1 MVFSSRPSVKVS
13 FKTIAMTIGLSSLAI
28 TGVILGLRQVG
39 FFEQAEL
46 QKYDEL
52 LRLRPNKAVD
62 QRVVVIGIG
71 EKDIQTRQE
80 YPVKDDTL
88 AELLQKL
95 EQYEPSVI
103 GVDIGRDVPQGTAK
117 GRKEMLA
124 EIQKNDR
131 IIMACVLSSSKDAG
145 VPAPKNTPT
154 DQIASAD
161 FPIDRDS
168 TVRRAALISAP
179 ADNRM
184 KLGETHICNDTK
196 SGNEVPSLAFS
207 TAINYLFDRKIEPE
221 VSQDKQSIRLGATTL
236 KRLPNSIGSY
246 INADAPD
253 FQVLIN
259 YRGSKNAVQSIEM
272 GDVLSGNVDP
282 TLLKDKLVLIGYTS
296 PIAHDMLKT
305 PYVETEAGMR
315 EMYGINIHAQV
326 ASHLLGAAMD
336 GQQTLTAWSDGIEIL
351 YIFLWS
357 LAGGTI
363 AFYCRRL
370 LLLILAAG
378 GSFVLCWGLA
388 YGLMMQGVWIP
399 LVPTSWALV
408 SGMLVAGTIDRMNR
422 SGYAQALYE
431 QMTMQIAQAQVSDR
445 QEDYMTGLVRR
456 ARIIRA
462 QRDGVEL
469 QEDKAMAIG
478 QSILEAKFDTPEAQ
492 ELFEQ
497 LRQKWEQEHRSTLMA
512 ATQQRQADSQ
522 NQRVS
527 RLLDRARS
535 ARNQPAIPPMTIP
548 QAVRKPITTGEE
560 TPIIHP
566 DWAENFEKSGVE
578 VKV

>member
-1 MVFSSRPSVKVS
+1 MVFSSRPSL
-13 FKTIAMTIGLSSLAI
+13 KTVAMTVGLTSLAV
-28 TGVILGLRQVG
+28 TGAIVGLRQLG

-52 LRLRPNKAVD
+52 LRMRPSKALD

-88 AELLQKL
+88 AELLIKL
-95 EQYEPSVI
+95 EQYEPRVI

-117 GRKEMLA
+117 GRKAMLA
-124 EIQKNDR
+124 AIQKNDR

-145 VPAPKNTPT
+145 VPAPVNTPV

-179 ADNRM
+179 AENRM
-184 KLGETHICNDTK
+184 KLGRTQPCNDTT

-207 TAINYLFDRKIEPE
+207 TAINYLADLKIEPQ
-221 VSQDKQSIRLGATTL
+221 VAADKQSIRLGATTL
-236 KRLPNSIGSY
+236 QRLPNSMGSY
-246 INADAPD
+246 VNADAPD
-253 FQVLIN
+253 FQVLLN
-259 YRGSKNAVQSIEM
+259 YRGSKNAVQNLEM

-305 PYVETEAGMR
+305 PYLETESGMR

-326 ASHLLGAAMD
+326 ASQLLGAAMD
-336 GQQTLTAWSDGIEIL
+336 GQKPLTAWSDGLEGL
-351 YIFLWS
+351 YIFLWTV
-357 LAGGTI
+357 AGGTI
-363 AFYCRRL
+363 AFYCRKVL
-370 LLLILAAG
+370 LLVLAAG
-378 GSFVLCWGLA
+378 GSFALCWGLA

-399 LVPTSWALV
+399 LVPASWALIG
-408 SGMLVAGTIDRMNR
+408 GMVAVGTIDRMNR

-431 QMTMQIAQAQVSDR
+431 QMTVQMAQVRVNDR
-445 QEDYMTGLVRR
+445 QEDYMAGLVRR
-456 ARIIRA
+456 ARMIRA
-462 QRDGVEL
+462 QREGVEL
-469 QEDKAMAIG
+469 QEDKALAIG
-478 QSILEAKFDTPEAQ
+478 QDILEAKFDTPEAQ
-492 ELFEQ
+492 ALFEQ
-497 LRQKWEQEHRSTLMA
+497 LKQKWESEHRSTLVA
-512 ATQQRQADSQ
+512 ATQQRNVDGQG
-522 NQRVS
+522 QRVTQ
-527 RLLDRARS
+527 LLDRARS
-535 ARNQPAIPPMTIP
+535 ARSQSAATP
-548 QAVRKPITTGEE
+548 VVVDEE
-560 TPIIHP
+560 TPILHP
-566 DWAENFEKSGVE
+566 DWERSFEKSGTE